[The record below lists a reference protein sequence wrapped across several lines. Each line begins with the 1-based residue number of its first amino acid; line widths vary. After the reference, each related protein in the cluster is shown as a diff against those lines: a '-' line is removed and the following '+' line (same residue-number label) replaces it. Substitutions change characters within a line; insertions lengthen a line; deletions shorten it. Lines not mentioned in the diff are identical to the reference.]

1 MPRSVTYSKKK
12 KRRVLD
18 VANAALLS
26 QRGNSTQT
34 REQFCNPFKTVGIPP
49 STPPMTGIPVL
60 LSDFLDGSNPC
71 NDCFVDKLHSFKMR
85 FTHSVQLFSTLS
97 AVLTLVNGNEVITV
111 TNTNTMSERSMA
123 IVEQEA
129 FIQTVLLDALQD
141 TGKYYDLI
149 NDKNIEFPPALMQF
163 YAQLN
168 TYPANS
174 FPTSLFVQSFPFNE
188 FQTFITNFPWVET
201 YMEELSMT
209 TFRGP
214 DDYAVMT
221 VTKDADVTVSS
232 RATATT
238 TAATGATSTVASVT
252 QSTITSTSSNTSLS
266 NSSTLSSSSESSN
279 SRTTPSSSASST
291 GSTNAAG
298 LVTPY
303 VPQALFL
310 GAVAVLL

>member
-1 MPRSVTYSKKK
+1 MLRMMLCFPKEAIPHT
-12 KRRVLD
+12 
-18 VANAALLS
+18 NTGAALQS
-26 QRGNSTQT
+26 
-34 REQFCNPFKTVGIPP
+34 FKTVDVPH
-49 STPPMTGIPVL
+49 STPPMIGIPVL

-71 NDCFVDKLHSFKMR
+71 NDCFVDKLHLFKMR

-111 TNTNTMSERSMA
+111 TNTNTMSERSLA

-232 RATATT
+232 RATAT
-238 TAATGATSTVASVT
+238 AATGATSTVASVT
-252 QSTITSTSSNTSLS
+252 QSTNTITTTSSNTS
-266 NSSTLSSSSESSN
+266 SSTSSTSSSESESSN
-279 SRTTPSSSASST
+279 SRTTASSSASST

>member
-1 MPRSVTYSKKK
+1 
-12 KRRVLD
+12 
-18 VANAALLS
+18 
-26 QRGNSTQT
+26 
-34 REQFCNPFKTVGIPP
+34 
-49 STPPMTGIPVL
+49 
-60 LSDFLDGSNPC
+60 
-71 NDCFVDKLHSFKMR
+71 MR
-85 FTHSVQLFSTLS
+85 FTLSVQLISTLS
-97 AVLTLVNGNEVITV
+97 AVLTLVNGNEDITV

-174 FPTSLFVQSFPFNE
+174 FPTSLFVQSFPFKE

-232 RATATT
+232 HATATT
-238 TAATGATSTVASVT
+238 TAANGATSTVASVT
-252 QSTITSTSSNTSLS
+252 QSTSTITSTSSNTS
-266 NSSTLSSSSESSN
+266 SSTSSTSSSASESSH
-279 SRTTPSSSASST
+279 SRTTQSSSASST

-310 GAVAVLL
+310 GAVALLL

>member
-1 MPRSVTYSKKK
+1 
-12 KRRVLD
+12 
-18 VANAALLS
+18 
-26 QRGNSTQT
+26 
-34 REQFCNPFKTVGIPP
+34 
-49 STPPMTGIPVL
+49 
-60 LSDFLDGSNPC
+60 
-71 NDCFVDKLHSFKMR
+71 MR
-85 FTHSVQLFSTLS
+85 FTHSVQLFNTIS

-232 RATATT
+232 RATAT
-238 TAATGATSTVASVT
+238 AAIGATSTVAKVT
-252 QSTITSTSSNTSLS
+252 QSTITSTSSST
-266 NSSTLSSSSESSN
+266 SSTSSSSSESSN
-279 SRTTPSSSASST
+279 PRTTPSSSASST

>member
-1 MPRSVTYSKKK
+1 
-12 KRRVLD
+12 
-18 VANAALLS
+18 
-26 QRGNSTQT
+26 
-34 REQFCNPFKTVGIPP
+34 
-49 STPPMTGIPVL
+49 
-60 LSDFLDGSNPC
+60 
-71 NDCFVDKLHSFKMR
+71 MR
-85 FTHSVQLFSTLS
+85 FTHSVHLFSTIS
-97 AVLTLVNGNEVITV
+97 AVLTLVNGDEVITV

-174 FPTSLFVQSFPFNE
+174 FPTSLFVQSFPFKE

-232 RATATT
+232 RATAT
-238 TAATGATSTVASVT
+238 AATGATSTVASVT
-252 QSTITSTSSNTSLS
+252 QRTITSTSSNTSLS